1 MPAARDLSVLDALP
15 RAWRFRELL
24 YGMARRDVLGK
35 YRGSWLGVFW
45 ALLTPLLLLLIYI
58 FVFGHIFQARWP
70 QSEGVDGNFAALLY
84 GGLVLYVF
92 FSEVLTRSPRQVV
105 ENTNYIKKVV
115 FPLDLLGW
123 VTVSSALFHFLL
135 SFVVLL
141 GFVLLFGNGLSASL
155 AWLPVLLLPF
165 VLFLLGLSW
174 FLGALGVYVRDTNY
188 VAGFLATA
196 LLFLSPVLYPAS
208 AVPEQFRFLLD
219 LNPLSFYIE
228 AFRAIAVLGQA
239 PDLQGLGTAWLV
251 ALGSFLFGYWFLLR
265 VKKGFADVL

>member
-1 MPAARDLSVLDALP
+1 MPAARKLSIFSALP
-15 RAWRFRELL
+15 RAWQYRELL
-24 YGMARRDVLGK
+24 FGMARRDVLGK

-45 ALLTPLLLLLIYI
+45 ALLTPLLLLLVYALI
-58 FVFGHIFQARWP
+58 VGHIFKGRWP
-70 QSEGVDGNFAALLY
+70 QSEGVDGNFAAMLY
-84 GGLVLYVF
+84 GGLVLYMF
-92 FSEVLTRSPRQVV
+92 FSEVLTRSPRQMAD
-105 ENTNYIKKVV
+105 NPNYIKKVV

-141 GFVLLFGNGLSASL
+141 GFVLLFGNGMSANL

-174 FLGALGVYVRDTNY
+174 FLGALGVYIRDITY
-188 VAGFLATA
+188 VAGFLSTA

-208 AVPEQFRFLLD
+208 AVPERLRFLLD
-219 LNPLSFYIE
+219 VNPLAFYIE
-228 AFRAIAVLGQA
+228 AVRAIAVLGQS
-239 PDLQGLGTAWLV
+239 PDLSGLGKAWLV